1 MFFLSTI
8 PDPQDSEQQSET
20 SFDKFRSLTH
30 TENVSSNID
39 VEIHR
44 ETLNAGLKNFGD
56 FEDNPTVILT
66 VVSPAP
72 GAVCPS
78 QPALPGP

>member
-20 SFDKFRSLTH
+20 SFDKFGLLTH
-30 TENVSSNID
+30 TENALSNID
-39 VEIHR
+39 VEIPK
-44 ETLNAGLKNFGD
+44 ETLNAGLKHRV